1 MLKLH
6 SKVHIFYVEMIN
18 EFPKRLVRVVG
29 QSKGRFL
36 SGKGPFTKDV
46 RAEGGGGGGGGV
58 WKIRTNSD
66 IGGEGGFLAIRM
78 SGI

>member
-46 RAEGGGGGGGGV
+46 RAEGGGGEGG

-66 IGGEGGFLAIRM
+66 IGGRGGGLAIRM
-78 SGI
+78 SEI